1 MPSVRR
7 TAQHLQHHGDASSL
21 PLGQM
26 HLPTGNLHLPTGT
39 MYLRTGNMHLPTGDM
54 HLPTGIMHLPTGT
67 THSPWVPSPAQQT
80 SNPAFT
86 TPPVT
91 GFDSS
96 AIDHLDPSNLFPL
109 QPSQTNLSFTDMLG
123 PYANFNAPITTHAS
137 THSLDPTLAPPIDQ
151 ALLLDPSWSSNLSFL
166 DTDYDW
172 LCNWPVYNT
181 QPEPSVV
188 DNPQFEGASDFVDF
202 VDSPYTPPQNDWMSS
217 SVDLMFDLGGRTPH
231 SQDTQSHQPGVVD
244 DCIDPALL
252 LNEPSPFA

>member
-1 MPSVRR
+1 MVPADVTRGIRRVPSVRR
-7 TAQHLQHHGDASSL
+7 NAQHLQNHGHASSL
-21 PLGQM
+21 SLGQM
-26 HLPTGNLHLPTGT
+26 HLPTGDLHLPTGT
-39 MYLRTGNMHLPTGDM
+39 
-54 HLPTGIMHLPTGT
+54 MHLPTGT
-67 THSPWVPSPAQQT
+67 THAPWVPSPAQQT

-86 TPPVT
+86 TAPVT
-91 GFDSS
+91 GFDYS

-123 PYANFNAPITTHAS
+123 PYANFNTPITTHAS
-137 THSLDPTLAPPIDQ
+137 THSLDPTLAPPIDP

-188 DNPQFEGASDFVDF
+188 VDNLQLEGAMGFVDF

-217 SVDLMFDLGGRTPH
+217 SVDLMFDLDGGTPH
-231 SQDTQSHQPGVVD
+231 SQGTQSHQPGVVD